1 MKRVIQKGK
10 VKALFGLLQPDRLT
24 PGLTLK
30 SQSNC
35 HGGTGTCKKI
45 QLLDAWLQ
53 CTCDLQTLAVF
64 DSFPYMLATLQV

>member
-35 HGGTGTCKKI
+35 HDGTCKKI

>member
-45 QLLDAWLQ
+45 
-53 CTCDLQTLAVF
+53 
-64 DSFPYMLATLQV
+64 